1 MFILHSKFIVI
12 NACLAKDV
20 KHESRHICE
29 VHTYFASS
37 NQTFFCTICKKR
49 PSFIF
54 LDKRKIIQRLHSSMN
69 VCPRGH
75 LLLVWLSVL
84 ASWNIYMFMMIP
96 NFYISKL
103 TFFVQLLLKRIY
115 GLLEVLMKSIS
126 KHLMLCLVTSLVWGS
141 LNLPH
146 CAFLIL

>member
-1 MFILHSKFIVI
+1 
-12 NACLAKDV
+12 
-20 KHESRHICE
+20 
-29 VHTYFASS
+29 
-37 NQTFFCTICKKR
+37 
-49 PSFIF
+49 
-54 LDKRKIIQRLHSSMN
+54 MN

-75 LLLVWLSVL
+75 LLLVWLSLL
-84 ASWNIYMFMMIP
+84 ASWNIYMFMIIP